1 MVLPGPVA
9 RINGGGGAE
18 EHALRTAAEVG
29 DGRTL
34 SRPASACTVFTRNR
48 RFYTWPL
55 SAAAAAAAGAAGAAS
70 AANN

>member
-9 RINGGGGAE
+9 RINGGGSAE
-18 EHALRTAAEVG
+18 EHALGTAAEVG

-34 SRPASACTVFTRNR
+34 SRLASACTAFTRNR

-55 SAAAAAAAGAAGAAS
+55 SAAAAAAAAGAAGAA
-70 AANN
+70 AN